1 MSPSIIT
8 LCAVGLDFAHTAALK
23 MGGGVRR
30 ISYSSGMVSGCQM
43 KNYIH
48 IIFAQKN
55 PMRFLV
61 SRLFAEKR
69 PALSGFALSE
79 ND

>member
-1 MSPSIIT
+1 
-8 LCAVGLDFAHTAALK
+8 
-23 MGGGVRR
+23 
-30 ISYSSGMVSGCQM
+30 M